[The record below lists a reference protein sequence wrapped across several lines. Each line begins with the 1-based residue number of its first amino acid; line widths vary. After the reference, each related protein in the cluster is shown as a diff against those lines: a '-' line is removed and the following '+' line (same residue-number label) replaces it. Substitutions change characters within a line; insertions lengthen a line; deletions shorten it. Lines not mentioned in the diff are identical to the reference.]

1 MIFKTL
7 KVRIKKFFIS
17 SRLKA
22 EENKMINAEAAERE
36 TPELK
41 EARLWREN
49 FIRMQRNGGA

>member
-7 KVRIKKFFIS
+7 KAIKKFFNFS
-17 SRLKA
+17 QLKVK
-22 EENKMINAEAAERE
+22 ENKMINAEAAERE
-36 TPELK
+36 NPELR